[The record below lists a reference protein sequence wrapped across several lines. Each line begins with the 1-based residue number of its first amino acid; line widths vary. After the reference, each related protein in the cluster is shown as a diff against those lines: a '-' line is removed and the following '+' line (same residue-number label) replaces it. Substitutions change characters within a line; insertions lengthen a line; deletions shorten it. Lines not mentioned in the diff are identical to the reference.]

1 MRGAGRV
8 ARGIGSPSSHPG
20 DERTQQ
26 FRFPVEDTPSGS
38 PGFRETPRRGARRK
52 ESGAMRTGQDFD
64 LEAAYVAEEPKGMGW
79 VTFAVVMLGV
89 AGIWNFVDGIL
100 AVSSSHVYTSN
111 ADYVF
116 SDLNTWGWIMM
127 ILGIIEGLAA
137 LAILSGSEWAR
148 WFGIAAAG
156 LNGIGR

>member
-1 MRGAGRV
+1 MR
-8 ARGIGSPSSHPG
+8 P
-20 DERTQQ
+20 T
-26 FRFPVEDTPSGS
+26 
-38 PGFRETPRRGARRK
+38 
-52 ESGAMRTGQDFD
+52 QDFD
-64 LEAAYVAEEPKGMGW
+64 LESAYAAEEPTGMGW
-79 VTFAVVMLGV
+79 VTFAVVMLGL

-100 AVSSSHVYTSN
+100 AVSSSHVYTAN

-127 ILGIIEGLAA
+127 ILGILEGLAA

-156 LNGIGR
+156 LNGIGNLMFVPVYPWWGLAVFAVDVLIIYGLAVYGGTRLRRAI

>member
-1 MRGAGRV
+1 MR
-8 ARGIGSPSSHPG
+8 PTH
-20 DERTQQ
+20 
-26 FRFPVEDTPSGS
+26 
-38 PGFRETPRRGARRK
+38 
-52 ESGAMRTGQDFD
+52 DFD
-64 LEAAYVAEEPKGMGW
+64 LESAYVAEEPKGMGW
-79 VTFAVVMLGV
+79 VTFAVVMLGL

-100 AVSSSHVYTSN
+100 AVSSSHIYTAN

-127 ILGIIEGLAA
+127 ILGILEGLAA

-156 LNGIGR
+156 LNGIGNLMFVPVYPWWGLAVFAVDVLIIYGLAVYGGTRLRRAI